1 MNVGLG
7 NMDGIVTYNV
17 IVWWLSMVV
26 VVVAVGWYMLY
37 RGTEGVVYGHG

>member
-26 VVVAVGWYMLY
+26 VVAVGWYMLY
-37 RGTEGVVYGHG
+37 RGTEGVVYGRG